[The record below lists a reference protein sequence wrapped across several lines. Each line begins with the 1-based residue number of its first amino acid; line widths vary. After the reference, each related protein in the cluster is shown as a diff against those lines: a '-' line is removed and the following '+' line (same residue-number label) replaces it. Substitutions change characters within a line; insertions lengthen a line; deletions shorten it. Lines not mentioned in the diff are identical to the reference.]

1 MSGEIFEDL
10 LRRITPQDGV
20 DQIIALRTAS
30 GRTFVM
36 ENRNIMSGDHGD
48 EDLFLH
54 SLQMQGNTQVTH
66 LVCQIFDGCID
77 LPSFHFREKLL
88 EINGNNANTWIL
100 LQGESGYVAKQLQ
113 ITLPPK
119 KETD

>member
-1 MSGEIFEDL
+1 MSKEIFEEL
-10 LRRITPQDGV
+10 LGKIVPQEGV

-66 LVCQIFDGCID
+66 LVCRIFDGCID

-100 LQGESGYVAKQLQ
+100 LQGDAGYVAKQLQ

>member
-1 MSGEIFEDL
+1 MSKEIFEEL
-10 LRRITPQDGV
+10 LGKIVPQEGV

-30 GRTFVM
+30 GRIFVM
-36 ENRNIMSGDHGD
+36 ENRDILSGDTGD
-48 EDLFLH
+48 EALFLH
-54 SLQMQGNTQVTH
+54 SMQMQGQTQVTH
-66 LVCQIFDGCID
+66 LVCRWFDGSID
-77 LPSFHFREKLL
+77 LPSIHFREKLL
-88 EINGNNANTWIL
+88 EINGNNMDTWIL